1 MLPRLSHIRA
11 LLLSGALLLVG
22 ACGGGDGGGEPGSA
36 SANPGIG
43 GSGTGSAT
51 LSWLPPAE
59 HTDGT
64 TVSGLAGYRV
74 YAGRSQGSLALARTI
89 SNPGVTT
96 VVFDGL
102 ASGTHYFAVSAYLTT
117 GAESDRSSIGSKS
130 IP

>member
-1 MLPRLSHIRA
+1 MLLA
-11 LLLSGALLLVG
+11 G
-22 ACGGGDGGGEPGSA
+22 ACGGGDGGGEPTGGTGA
-36 SANPGIG
+36 SPGG
-43 GSGTGSAT
+43 GGTGSAT
-51 LSWLPPAE
+51 LSWLPPSE